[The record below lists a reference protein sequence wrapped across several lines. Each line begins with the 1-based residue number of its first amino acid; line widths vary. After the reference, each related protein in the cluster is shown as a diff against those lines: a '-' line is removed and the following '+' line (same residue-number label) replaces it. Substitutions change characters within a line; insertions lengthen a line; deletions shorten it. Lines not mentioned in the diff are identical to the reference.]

1 MSAKEQ
7 KGSIDVIIDFCHAY
21 ISLDNSKPSVLGMN
35 ARKNE
40 NGARSCDY
48 HYKSK
53 VRVKG
58 EIILCTLTLFD
69 SSHMLKYRVSVGAE
83 NRTTTRTE
91 ALRLDPFLL
100 LCLPDN
106 IQKTYRLTWRMWRRG
121 QSLRQARR
129 QNIPKRLPRL
139 RRGSVR

>member
-1 MSAKEQ
+1 MMSAKEQ

-69 SSHMLKYRVSVGAE
+69 SSHMLKYRVSAGAE
-83 NRTTTRTE
+83 TV
-91 ALRLDPFLL
+91 PLL
-100 LCLPDN
+100 V
-106 IQKTYRLTWRMWRRG
+106 
-121 QSLRQARR
+121 
-129 QNIPKRLPRL
+129 PKRFDWIHFCCFVCRII
-139 RRGSVR
+139 SKKHTD

>member
-1 MSAKEQ
+1 
-7 KGSIDVIIDFCHAY
+7 
-21 ISLDNSKPSVLGMN
+21 MN

-69 SSHMLKYRVSVGAE
+69 SSHMLKYRVSAGAE
-83 NRTTTRTE
+83 TV
-91 ALRLDPFLL
+91 PLL
-100 LCLPDN
+100 V
-106 IQKTYRLTWRMWRRG
+106 
-121 QSLRQARR
+121 
-129 QNIPKRLPRL
+129 PKRFDWIHFCCFVCRII
-139 RRGSVR
+139 SKKHTD